1 MAISLLLCTTKI
13 QKMKVAIVGV
23 TGMVGNVMLE
33 VLSEFNFP
41 VTELIPVASEKS
53 VGSTILWKGQTFIV
67 QSMQSAIE
75 ARPAIAIFSAGG
87 ATSLEFAPKFAEV
100 GTFVI
105 DNSSAWRMDPNV
117 PLVVPEINLNAIS
130 KETKIIANPNC
141 STIQM
146 VMVLHPI
153 HQKYPIHRLVISTYQ
168 SFTGTGMKAVKQYES
183 EKNRQPVVEP
193 RAYHHPIFENCIP
206 QCDSFL
212 DNGYTKEEM
221 KLVHETRKILS
232 SPSINITSTAVRV
245 PVFGGH
251 SESINIEFKSQFDI
265 ENIRILLK
273 NSPGII
279 VLDDLDEFSYPTPL
293 QAWNK
298 NEVFVGR
305 IRRDESLENGLN
317 LWITADNLRKG
328 AATNAV
334 QIALGL
340 IEKKL
345 VF

>member
-130 KETKIIANPNC
+130 K
-141 STIQM
+141 
-146 VMVLHPI
+146 
-153 HQKYPIHRLVISTYQ
+153 
-168 SFTGTGMKAVKQYES
+168 
-183 EKNRQPVVEP
+183 
-193 RAYHHPIFENCIP
+193 
-206 QCDSFL
+206 
-212 DNGYTKEEM
+212 
-221 KLVHETRKILS
+221 
-232 SPSINITSTAVRV
+232 
-245 PVFGGH
+245 
-251 SESINIEFKSQFDI
+251 
-265 ENIRILLK
+265 
-273 NSPGII
+273 
-279 VLDDLDEFSYPTPL
+279 
-293 QAWNK
+293 
-298 NEVFVGR
+298 
-305 IRRDESLENGLN
+305 
-317 LWITADNLRKG
+317 
-328 AATNAV
+328 
-334 QIALGL
+334 
-340 IEKKL
+340 
-345 VF
+345 

>member
-23 TGMVGNVMLE
+23 TGTVGNVMLE

-53 VGSTILWKGQTFIV
+53 VGSTILWKGQTFTV

-183 EKNRQPVVEP
+183 EKNRQPVVAP
-193 RAYHHPIFENCIP
+193 RAYHHPIVEKCIP
-206 QCDSFL
+206 QRDS
-212 DNGYTKEEM
+212 Y
-221 KLVHETRKILS
+221 
-232 SPSINITSTAVRV
+232 
-245 PVFGGH
+245 
-251 SESINIEFKSQFDI
+251 
-265 ENIRILLK
+265 
-273 NSPGII
+273 
-279 VLDDLDEFSYPTPL
+279 
-293 QAWNK
+293 
-298 NEVFVGR
+298 
-305 IRRDESLENGLN
+305 LENGNTKKMIDPLEQAIFSLKHPIRN
-317 LWITADNLRKG
+317 AEGPLRKTNG
-328 AATNAV
+328 ARVVRAPFFAAV
-334 QIALGL
+334 PPAPTFCRRLSGGYSMASYNGS
-340 IEKKL
+340 
-345 VF
+345 VRNSG